1 MRVQYRMYHELTD
14 KINSSS
20 HNTSDIKQISKK
32 VHEMKLKKLTPELAS
47 GIINAGFD
55 TEPREIQ
62 SLSVP
67 KIKSGTDLILISPEG
82 SGKTTALVIG
92 TIQQL
97 KKPFEEAPRAIIIT
111 SSKEKAFEMEEQFAI
126 LGKETK
132 LRTFV
137 AFDQGIIQYQK
148 DEIYDGLDVLIC
160 TPKRLTELVNINGVP
175 MTKISLI
182 VMDEADTLITNRYHS
197 IIYRI
202 GDGVKKAQML
212 IAANKWHNKFEDLS
226 DRILKNPMIIETEEE
241 N

>member
-1 MRVQYRMYHELTD
+1 
-14 KINSSS
+14 
-20 HNTSDIKQISKK
+20 
-32 VHEMKLKKLTPELAS
+32 MKLKKLLPELAT
-47 GIINAGFD
+47 GIINEGLD
-55 TEPREIQ
+55 KTPRQIQ
-62 SLSVP
+62 TDAIP
-67 KIKSGTDLILISPEG
+67 KIKSGADVILISPKD

-111 SSKEKAFEMEEQFAI
+111 STKEKAFEIEEQIAL
-126 LGKETK
+126 LGKQCN

-137 AFDQGIIQYQK
+137 AFDKGIIQYQK

-182 VMDEADTLITNRYHS
+182 IMDDADTLITNSSHS

-202 GDGVKKAQML
+202 GDGVKKAQII
-212 IAANKWHNKFEDLS
+212 IAADKWHNKFDDLS
-226 DRILKNPMIIETEEE
+226 DRILKNPIIIE
-241 N
+241 NK